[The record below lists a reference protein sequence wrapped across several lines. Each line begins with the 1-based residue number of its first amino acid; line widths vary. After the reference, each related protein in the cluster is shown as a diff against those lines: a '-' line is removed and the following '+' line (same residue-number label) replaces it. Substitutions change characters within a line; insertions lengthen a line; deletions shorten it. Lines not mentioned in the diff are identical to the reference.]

1 MILVTFCLLLPIPPH
16 FTKNLHNNSAVPTSL
31 LRTFIVLVT
40 TSIERSPISTH
51 SQHHEKGQPIKM
63 SGIVH
68 HLVSRGYEEAHD
80 RFKGQPQP
88 ISPWK
93 VASLFVTV
101 IVYML
106 AMFAV
111 RSIPF
116 PIILFV
122 SGCSTDCISRSSTH
136 TATLLPPWPWSKHPW
151 SPHSSSMPHKQM
163 ISTLWSLQM
172 TRSRSYQPQCQS
184 LSWSRLN
191 QSLPRFEL
199 P

>member
-16 FTKNLHNNSAVPTSL
+16 FTKNLHNNSPVPTSL

-111 RSIPF
+111 RSIPQLSYLSVAAVLTAF
-116 PIILFV
+116 QDRVHIRLHCCHLGHGRNTHGHRIQARCP
-122 SGCSTDCISRSSTH
+122 TSR
-136 TATLLPPWPWSKHPW
+136 
-151 SPHSSSMPHKQM
+151 
-163 ISTLWSLQM
+163 
-172 TRSRSYQPQCQS
+172 
-184 LSWSRLN
+184 
-191 QSLPRFEL
+191 
-199 P
+199 